1 MIGII
6 HANDTYAID
15 FENEIINPKD
25 RVVYTGQGYFS
36 VYYDGKAHNASAWEV
51 TYSKDK
57 VNWRNAVTDSNY
69 EFLDSLVSSSNR
81 LHKLLKRMMDIWL
94 GEKIVYVMVLI
105 M

>member
-1 MIGII
+1 MITMMIGII

-25 RVVYTGQGYFS
+25 RVVYTGQ
-36 VYYDGKAHNASAWEV
+36 VIDP
-51 TYSKDK
+51 
-57 VNWRNAVTDSNY
+57 
-69 EFLDSLVSSSNR
+69 

>member
-1 MIGII
+1 MMIGII

-51 TYSKDK
+51 TY
-57 VNWRNAVTDSNY
+57 
-69 EFLDSLVSSSNR
+69 
-81 LHKLLKRMMDIWL
+81 
-94 GEKIVYVMVLI
+94 
-105 M
+105 